1 MPRLELPVE
10 NNDLNFELGGGG
22 GGGVWIVLFSEVTLF
37 EDNGATI
44 LLRIV
49 VLYF

>member
-10 NNDLNFELGGGG
+10 NNDLNFEWGG
-22 GGGVWIVLFSEVTLF
+22 GGGVGIVLFSEVTLF
-37 EDNGATI
+37 EDNGAII

-49 VLYF
+49 ACF

>member
-10 NNDLNFELGGGG
+10 NNDLNFEWGGGGGG
-22 GGGVWIVLFSEVTLF
+22 GGGVILFSEVTLF
-37 EDNGATI
+37 EANGAII

-49 VLYF
+49 ACF

>member
-1 MPRLELPVE
+1 MRLLEPPVE
-10 NNDLNFELGGGG
+10 NNDLNFEFGG

-37 EDNGATI
+37 EDDGATI

>member
-1 MPRLELPVE
+1 MPRLELSVE
-10 NNDLNFELGGGG
+10 NNDLNFEWRGG

-37 EDNGATI
+37 EDNGAII

-49 VLYF
+49 ACF

>member
-1 MPRLELPVE
+1 MGV
-10 NNDLNFELGGGG
+10 GGE
-22 GGGVWIVLFSEVTLF
+22 GVWIVLFSEVTLF

-44 LLRIV
+44 LFQIV